1 MSEVIRQLASAEYG
15 ALAVAAG
22 PVTAAVLGWLLRQLI
37 LHLRD
42 AQARAYVGQLVAWA
56 AQVIPDK
63 SERYAQVATL
73 LSQRFPVLPESDMQI
88 LIESEVHALKQLSTD
103 SAQPAIDSA
112 QSSAD
117 SAQSSADSA
126 QPSNAVTAES

>member
-22 PVTAAVLGWLLRQLI
+22 PVTAAVLGWLLRQLV

-42 AQARAYVGQLVAWA
+42 AQERAYVGQLVAWA
-56 AQVIPDK
+56 QQVIPEK

-73 LSQRFPVLPESDMQI
+73 LAQRFPGLPASDVQV
-88 LIESEVHALKQLSTD
+88 LIESEVHALKQLSAVSGQPPAP
-103 SAQPAIDSA
+103 SAAPAV
-112 QSSAD
+112 QG
-117 SAQSSADSA
+117 
-126 QPSNAVTAES
+126 

>member
-22 PVTAAVLGWLLRQLI
+22 PVTAAVLGWLLRQLV

-42 AQARAYVGQLVAWA
+42 AQERAYVGQLVAWA
-56 AQVIPDK
+56 QQAIPKK

-73 LSQRFPVLPESDMQI
+73 LSQRFPGLPASDVQV
-88 LIESEVHALKQLSTD
+88 LIESEVHALKQLSVV
-103 SAQPAIDSA
+103 SAQPAVV
-112 QSSAD
+112 
-117 SAQSSADSA
+117 SA
-126 QPSNAVTAES
+126 QPAPAAAPAPVTTES

>member
-22 PVTAAVLGWLLRQLI
+22 PVTAAVLGWLLRQLM

-56 AQVIPDK
+56 QQAIPEK

-73 LSQRFPVLPESDMQI
+73 LSQRFPGLPASDVQV
-88 LIESEVHALKQLSTD
+88 LIESEVHALKQLSVVT
-103 SAQPAIDSA
+103 AQPAAGNA
-112 QSSAD
+112 QSTPA
-117 SAQSSADSA
+117 AVPA
-126 QPSNAVTAES
+126 AVTAES

>member
-1 MSEVIRQLASAEYG
+1 VSEVIRQLASAEYG

-22 PVTAAVLGWLLRQLI
+22 PVTAAVLGWLLRQLM

-56 AQVIPDK
+56 QQTIPDK

-73 LSQRFPVLPESDMQI
+73 LSQRFPGLPASDAEV
-88 LIESEVHALKQLSTD
+88 LIESEVHVLKQVSVD
-103 SAQPAIDSA
+103 SAQASA
-112 QSSAD
+112 G
-117 SAQSSADSA
+117 SA
-126 QPSNAVTAES
+126 QPSNAAAPAAVTAES

>member
-56 AQVIPDK
+56 QQVIPEK

-73 LSQRFPVLPESDMQI
+73 LSQRFPGLPASDVQV
-88 LIESEVHALKQLSTD
+88 LIESEVHALKQLSVV
-103 SAQPAIDSA
+103 SAQPAVV
-112 QSSAD
+112 
-117 SAQSSADSA
+117 SA
-126 QPSNAVTAES
+126 QPAPAAAPAPVTAES

>member
-1 MSEVIRQLASAEYG
+1 MRQLASAEYG

-22 PVTAAVLGWLLRQLI
+22 PVTAAVLGWLLRQLM
-37 LHLRD
+37 LHLHD

-56 AQVIPDK
+56 QQVIPEK

-73 LSQRFPVLPESDMQI
+73 LSQRFPGLPESDMQV

-103 SAQPAIDSA
+103 SAQPVIDSA

>member
-1 MSEVIRQLASAEYG
+1 MSEVVRQLASAEYA

-56 AQVIPDK
+56 QQVIPEK

-73 LSQRFPVLPESDMQI
+73 LSQRFPGLPASDVQV
-88 LIESEVHALKQLSTD
+88 LIESEVHALKQLSAGSSQL
-103 SAQPAIDSA
+103 SAG
-112 QSSAD
+112 
-117 SAQSSADSA
+117 SA
-126 QPSNAVTAES
+126 QPSNAVPPAAVTAES

>member
-22 PVTAAVLGWLLRQLI
+22 PVTAAVLGWLLRQLM

-56 AQVIPDK
+56 EQAIPDK

-73 LSQRFPVLPESDMQI
+73 LSQRFPGLPESDVQV
-88 LIESEVHALKQLSTD
+88 LIESEVHALKQLSVVT
-103 SAQPAIDSA
+103 AQPAA
-112 QSSAD
+112 GN
-117 SAQSSADSA
+117 A
-126 QPSNAVTAES
+126 QPTPAAVPAAVTAES

>member
-56 AQVIPDK
+56 QQVIPEK
-63 SERYAQVATL
+63 SERYTQVARL
-73 LSQRFPVLPESDMQI
+73 LSQRFPGLPESDMQV
-88 LIESEVHALKQLSTD
+88 LIESEVHALKQLSVV
-103 SAQPAIDSA
+103 SAQPAA
-112 QSSAD
+112 G
-117 SAQSSADSA
+117 SA
-126 QPSNAVTAES
+126 QPAPAAAPAPVTAES

>member
-22 PVTAAVLGWLLRQLI
+22 PVTAAVLGWLLRQLM

-56 AQVIPDK
+56 QQVIPEK

-73 LSQRFPVLPESDMQI
+73 LSQRFPGLPESDMQV
-88 LIESEVHALKQLSTD
+88 LIESEVHALKQLAAVSG
-103 SAQPAIDSA
+103 QPAA
-112 QSSAD
+112 G
-117 SAQSSADSA
+117 SA
-126 QPSNAVTAES
+126 QPSAVSAQPSTAGAPAAVPAES

>member
-22 PVTAAVLGWLLRQLI
+22 PVTAAVLGWLLRQLM

-56 AQVIPDK
+56 QQAIPEK

-73 LSQRFPVLPESDMQI
+73 LSQRFPGLPASDVQV
-88 LIESEVHALKQLSTD
+88 LIESEVHALKQLSAGSSQL
-103 SAQPAIDSA
+103 SASAASPAPTSLM
-112 QSSAD
+112 AD
-117 SAQSSADSA
+117 R
-126 QPSNAVTAES
+126 

>member
-56 AQVIPDK
+56 QQAIPEK

-73 LSQRFPVLPESDMQI
+73 LSQRFPGLPASDVQV
-88 LIESEVHALKQLSTD
+88 LIESEVHALKQLSVV
-103 SAQPAIDSA
+103 SAQPAA
-112 QSSAD
+112 GG
-117 SAQSSADSA
+117 A
-126 QPSNAVTAES
+126 QPAPAAAPAPVTAES

>member
-1 MSEVIRQLASAEYG
+1 LASAEYG

-22 PVTAAVLGWLLRQLI
+22 PVTAAVLGWLLRQLM

-56 AQVIPDK
+56 QQAIPEK

-73 LSQRFPVLPESDMQI
+73 LSQRFPGLPASDVQV
-88 LIESEVHALKQLSTD
+88 LIESEVHALKQLLAASG
-103 SAQPAIDSA
+103 
-112 QSSAD
+112 
-117 SAQSSADSA
+117 
-126 QPSNAVTAES
+126 QPSAAGAAPAVQG